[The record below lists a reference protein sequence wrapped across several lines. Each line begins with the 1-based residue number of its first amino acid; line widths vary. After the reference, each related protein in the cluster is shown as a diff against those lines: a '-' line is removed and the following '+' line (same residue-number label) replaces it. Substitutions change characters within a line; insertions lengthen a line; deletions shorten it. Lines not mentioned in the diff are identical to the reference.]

1 MNLHSIFVSTMIGVS
16 ATVCFAQPNRI
27 LSKIDNSQ
35 TFALPGRVHPH
46 ATAAND
52 AGEVDSSFPLPN
64 MTMVLHPTAAQQ
76 AKLQQLLQDQ
86 QNPASPS
93 YRQWLTPEQY
103 ADRFGVSASD
113 AAQIATWLE
122 GQGFTVDPVSRSR
135 TFLTFHGTAG
145 QAQSAFGTT
154 IHRYKVNGAM
164 HYANSTDLS
173 IPKALCDFGARER
186 W

>member
-86 QNPASPS
+86 QNPAAPS

-122 GQGFTVDPVSRSR
+122 GQGFTVDPV
-135 TFLTFHGTAG
+135 
-145 QAQSAFGTT
+145 
-154 IHRYKVNGAM
+154 
-164 HYANSTDLS
+164 
-173 IPKALCDFGARER
+173 
-186 W
+186 